1 MASDNYQNKTAVKK
15 IKLEEAQTV
24 SRSCVNQNCCANVK
38 FCKENGIKIFQ
49 NNCQFNLKGGD
60 NLGKSFCSLFLRF
73 FKNTSFILSLNVFK
87 LFKVK

>member
-24 SRSCVNQNCCANVK
+24 SRSCVNQNCCPNVK
-38 FCKENGIKIFQ
+38 FCKENGTKIFQ
-49 NNCQFNLKGGD
+49 NNCQFNLKEGD

-73 FKNTSFILSLNVFK
+73 DKNTSFILFLIVVK
-87 LFKVK
+87 LFKVN